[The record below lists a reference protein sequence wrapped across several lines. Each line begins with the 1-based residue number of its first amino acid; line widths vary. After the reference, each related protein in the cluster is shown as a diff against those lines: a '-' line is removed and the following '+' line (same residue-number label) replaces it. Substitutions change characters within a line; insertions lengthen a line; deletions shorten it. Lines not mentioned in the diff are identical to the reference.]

1 MHNIGS
7 HATLK
12 LIRPNGGKNECL
24 LDIPKWD
31 FHWQGSYYLAQ
42 STVVNPGDILS
53 IECHWDNSQAHQP
66 VQNGT
71 QAPPKDL
78 YWGEGTGDEM
88 CLGGFYITR
97 P

>member
-1 MHNIGS
+1 MPRLGVRQPVAHLARI
-7 HATLK
+7 H
-12 LIRPNGGKNECL
+12 
-24 LDIPKWD
+24 DI
-31 FHWQGSYYLAQ
+31 
-42 STVVNPGDILS
+42 DILS
-53 IECHWDNSQAHQP
+53 IECHWDNSEAHQP

-71 QAPPKDL
+71 QAAPKDL